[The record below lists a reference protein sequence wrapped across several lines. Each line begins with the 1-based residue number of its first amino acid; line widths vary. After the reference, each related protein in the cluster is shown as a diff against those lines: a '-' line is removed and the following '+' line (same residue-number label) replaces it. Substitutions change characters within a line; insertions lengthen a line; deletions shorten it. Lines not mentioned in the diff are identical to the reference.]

1 VTSLPWPASAALAGL
16 LLASMGRAFAGPP
29 ARRPRRAA
37 ARALLGVTA
46 ACYLA
51 GATLVVVSGSPLPG
65 ALLIG
70 AGIEAS
76 CIGAWL
82 VRGGDGPP
90 GDGDGDGDGAGPA
103 PVSWDWDAF
112 DRVRAAWAG
121 TSRRPRAGV

>member
-46 ACYLA
+46 ACYLV
-51 GATLVVVSGSPLPG
+51 GATLVVVSGAPLPG

-76 CIGAWL
+76 CVGAWL

-90 GDGDGDGDGAGPA
+90 DDGDGDGAGPG
-103 PVSWDWDAF
+103 PVSWDWEAF
-112 DRVRAAWAG
+112 DRARAAW
-121 TSRRPRAGV
+121 SRGARQPRAGV

>member
-1 VTSLPWPASAALAGL
+1 
-16 LLASMGRAFAGPP
+16 MGRAFVGPP

-46 ACYLA
+46 ACYA
-51 GATLVVVSGSPLPG
+51 GGAALVVASGSPLPG

-90 GDGDGDGDGAGPA
+90 PDDRGDDDGGPG

-112 DRVRAAWAG
+112 DRARAAWG
-121 TSRRPRAGV
+121 RPAPRPPA

>member
-1 VTSLPWPASAALAGL
+1 
-16 LLASMGRAFAGPP
+16 MGRAFAGPP
-29 ARRPRRAA
+29 APRPRPPA
-37 ARALLGVTA
+37 ARGLLGVTA
-46 ACYLA
+46 ACYLV

-90 GDGDGDGDGAGPA
+90 DDGDGDGDGAGPG

-112 DRVRAAWAG
+112 DRARAGWA
-121 TSRRPRAGV
+121 RRPRAGV

>member
-1 VTSLPWPASAALAGL
+1 VTSLPSPASAALAGL

-37 ARALLGVTA
+37 ARGLLGVTA

-51 GATLVVVSGSPLPG
+51 GVTLVVVSGAPLPG

-90 GDGDGDGDGAGPA
+90 PDDPDDERDPA
-103 PVSWDWDAF
+103 PAPWDWDAF
-112 DRVRAAWAG
+112 DRARAGW
-121 TSRRPRAGV
+121 SRRPRAGV